1 MSETDESRVKT
12 HVQSVGSSLPVVEVE
27 LAGQA
32 KQKELE
38 FAPAIVEYEPAGQ
51 SLHAD
56 DPVTFAYLPAPQT
69 THASGPASGLYLP
82 GSHSAHVPPAECG
95 T

>member
-1 MSETDESRVKT
+1 M
-12 HVQSVGSSLPVVEVE
+12 QSVGSSLPVGEVE

-38 FAPAIVEYEPAGQ
+38 FAPAIVEYVPAEQ

-56 DPVTFAYLPAPQT
+56 APVTSAYWPAPQT
-69 THASGPASGLYLP
+69 THDSGPASGLYLP
-82 GSHSAHVPPAECG
+82 GTHSAHVPPAECG

>member
-12 HVQSVGSSLPVVEVE
+12 HVQSVGSSLPVGEVE

-38 FAPAIVEYEPAGQ
+38 FAPAIVEYVPAEQ

-56 DPVTFAYLPAPQT
+56 APVTFAYLPAPQT
-69 THASGPASGLYLP
+69 THASGPASGLYWP
-82 GSHSAHVPPAECG
+82 GTHSAHVPPAERA